1 MRIIFDDELSAA
13 FSMLDAVAAVERA
26 YRAKVAGELI
36 APPRHGVQFQPAGDL
51 VFTIGGGAGSLGFAG
66 FRAYARMGGAA
77 DMQVVAVW
85 NTASGELEGLVV
97 GNRLARLRM
106 GAIGALAARHMARPD
121 SAIAGVIGT
130 GEQGRCQLEGAAAVL
145 PLRAARVF
153 SRSAENRADYVREMS
168 ARLGIPVTAVDDPR
182 QAVEGADIVV
192 TATTSRKP
200 VLEAAWLAPGT
211 HVTMIGP
218 KSVGESELGAEVAGR
233 AGAIATDSMAQTAA
247 YKPPF
252 FLAGRPEMDRLL
264 DLAELVAEDRS
275 ARTSRDEIT
284 LFSSGGLAGTDVAVA
299 AAALGMGRG

>member
-1 MRIIFDDELSAA
+1 MRIIRDDELTAT

-36 APPRHGVQFQPAGDL
+36 APPRHGVNFPPAGDL
-51 VFTIGGGAGSLGFAG
+51 VFTIGGGTGELGFAG
-66 FRAYARMGGAA
+66 FRAYARMGSAT
-77 DMQVVAVW
+77 DTQIVAVW
-85 NTASGELEGLVV
+85 DTKSGDLAGMLV
-97 GNRLARLRM
+97 GNRGARLRM
-106 GAIGALAARHMARPD
+106 GAIGALAARHMARPE
-121 SAIAGVIGT
+121 SAVAGVIGT

-153 SRSAENRADYVREMS
+153 SRSAANREDFAREMS
-168 ARLGIPVTAVDDPR
+168 EKLGIPVTAVDDPR
-182 QAVEGADIVV
+182 RAVEGADLVI
-192 TATTSRKP
+192 TATTSRRP
-200 VLEAAWLAPGT
+200 VIEAAWLAPGT

-218 KSVGESELGAEVAGR
+218 KSIGESELGLDVADR

-252 FLAGRPEMDRLL
+252 FLIGRPEMGRLL

-275 ARTSRDEIT
+275 ARTSAEEIT
-284 LFSSGGLAGTDVAVA
+284 LFTSGGLAGTDVAVA